1 MVTQEPIYSFAIS
14 ARAVINMHS
23 LNNEGGEGNQITTR
37 FVNIVRPDGNGGH
50 RIDAVNAI
58 SGDMLKHIQA
68 EHLWHKLQASRP
80 PGPLCKGCW
89 TFSSGRIL
97 DDQEFIR
104 TIRSKL
110 DREVIDE
117 LLRHCVLDDLEGTLI
132 APERTRTLRASEAE
146 QSEEQPGGAGRQ
158 AGRSI
163 PRKSVVEFGWVIG
176 IPEVTTTDSYFHVR
190 YAQERGPERA
200 DDQAQQ
206 AIFHRPAS
214 SGVYGVVCKAELS
227 RIGHN
232 DILQRPA
239 LDDAERGR
247 RCRLLLESL
256 RDTFIEPNGAMRGTQ
271 DPHMTDLSGV
281 ITVSRGPLPAPAWSP
296 LADDYLDQVDGIVAA
311 LDSGATGIVSARRFA
326 SAAEFA
332 SLMAEFI
339 ANAAPAAIGS
349 RE

>member
-1 MVTQEPIYSFAIS
+1 VVTQQGPIFSLAVS

-58 SGDMLKHIQA
+58 SGDMFKHIQA
-68 EHLWHKLQASRP
+68 EHLWHKLQGT
-80 PGPLCKGCW
+80 GPLCGGCQ
-89 TFSSGRIL
+89 TFSSGRVL
-97 DDQEFIR
+97 DDAEFLR
-104 TIRSKL
+104 NLPDRDADTINQLLQRC
-110 DREVIDE
+110 VI
-117 LLRHCVLDDLEGTLI
+117 DDLEGTLV
-132 APERTRTLRASEAE
+132 AR
-146 QSEEQPGGAGRQ
+146 GA
-158 AGRSI
+158 RSI
-163 PRKSVVEFGWVIG
+163 PRKSVIEFGWVIG
-176 IPEVTTTDSYFHVR
+176 IPEYTTTDSYFHVR
-190 YAQERGPERA
+190 YAQERGERGEE
-200 DDQAQQ
+200 QAQQ

-214 SGVYGVVCKAELS
+214 SGVYGLVCKLEVS

-239 LDDAERGR
+239 LDQDERRR

-256 RDTFIEPNGAMRGTQ
+256 RDTFLEPNGAMRGTQ

-281 ITVSRGPLPAPAWSP
+281 ITVSRGAIPAPAWSP
-296 LADDYLDQVDGIVAA
+296 LADDYLNQIDGIVAA
-311 LDSGATGIVSARRFA
+311 FERSQSGLVTAHRFQ

-332 SLMAEFI
+332 GLMADLSAGSEPASI
-339 ANAAPAAIGS
+339 GAA

>member
-1 MVTQEPIYSFAIS
+1 VVTQQGPIFSLAVS

-58 SGDMLKHIQA
+58 SGDMFKHIQA
-68 EHLWHKLQASRP
+68 EHLWHKLQES
-80 PGPLCKGCW
+80 GPLCNGCR

-97 DDQEFIR
+97 DDTEFIGALPAR
-104 TIRSKL
+104 DSDTI
-110 DREVIDE
+110 DQ
-117 LLRHCVLDDLEGTLI
+117 LLQRCVVDDLEGTLV
-132 APERTRTLRASEAE
+132 AR
-146 QSEEQPGGAGRQ
+146 GA
-158 AGRSI
+158 RSI

-176 IPEVTTTDSYFHVR
+176 IPEYTTTDSYFHVR
-190 YAQERGPERA
+190 YAQERGERG

-239 LDDAERGR
+239 LDSVERRR

-256 RDTFIEPNGAMRGTQ
+256 RDTFLEPNGAMRGTQ
-271 DPHMTDLSGV
+271 DPHMTDLAGV
-281 ITVSRGPLPAPAWSP
+281 VTVSRGPIPAPAWSP
-296 LADDYLDQVDGIVAA
+296 LADDYLGQVEGIVAA
-311 LDSGATGIVSARRFA
+311 LESGHPGMVSARRFT

-339 ANAAPAAIGS
+339 ANAEPAAIGL